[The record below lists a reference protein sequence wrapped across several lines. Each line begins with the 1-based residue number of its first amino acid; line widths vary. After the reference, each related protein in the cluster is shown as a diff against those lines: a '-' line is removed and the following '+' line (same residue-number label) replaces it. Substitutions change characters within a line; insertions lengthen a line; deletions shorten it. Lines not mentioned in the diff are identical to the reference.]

1 MFKTIGILA
10 HVDAGKTTL
19 SEQILYRCGAV
30 RMPGKVDRGDTVF
43 DHDPTERRRGIT
55 IFADQA
61 VFSYGHSEI
70 TIVDTPGHADFSPEM
85 ERVLGVLDC
94 AVVVVS
100 CVEGVQAHTEVI
112 WKLLEAYRVPT
123 IFFLNKTDR
132 VGSDSARTLEQI
144 RTRCSADAVLLDDG
158 MASAAEAFAERDEAL
173 FERYL
178 DNGFEETAWQNAA
191 AKMTMQRRV
200 FPVYS
205 GSALSGDGVE
215 RLLRGIDTLV
225 QTQYDDRGE
234 LSARVYKVRHDAQG
248 SPVTFLKVTSGTLHV
263 RESIRDEKISEIR
276 LYKGGRFTSVQEA
289 SAGQLC
295 AVTGLHLPVGTVIG
309 VGAPVLPPQLT
320 PLLSAS
326 VLFEDSVPV
335 QNVLH
340 MLRTIEAEEPQMKV
354 MWQESAR
361 QIQICVM
368 GPIQLE
374 VLAEQCA
381 QRFGIE
387 ISFGTCEV
395 LYLETIDA
403 PVVGCGHYE
412 PLRHYAEVQLL
423 LRPLPRGSGIR
434 FLSACPTDELKV
446 NWQRLIETHVFEKTH
461 RGALCGFPLTDVEV
475 ILLTG
480 RAHEKHTEGGDFRQA
495 TYRAIRQALFKTQ
508 SVLLE
513 PFYCFRISVPP
524 DCIGRVLSDLE
535 KMTAVYDAP
544 ESEQECV
551 SVRGRCPAAELMEY
565 NASLSAFSKGRG
577 VMRVAFDGYD
587 RCHDADAVVA
597 RHPYNRDADY
607 ENTADSVFCAHGAGY
622 NVRWDLAAEKMHCT
636 VDRKRLN
643 AYTGENRQGGL

>member
-1 MFKTIGILA
+1 MVKTIGILA

-30 RMPGKVDRGDTVF
+30 RVPGKVDRGDTVL

-61 VFSYGHSEI
+61 VFSYGDSEI
-70 TIVDTPGHADFSPEM
+70 TLVDTPGHADFSPEM
-85 ERVLGVLDC
+85 ERVLGVLDG

-123 IFFLNKTDR
+123 MFFLNKTDR
-132 VGSDSARTLEQI
+132 VGADAARTLQQI
-144 RTRCSADAVLLDDG
+144 RQRCSRDALLLDDG
-158 MASAAEAFAERDEAL
+158 IEASAELLADRDDTLLEQYLDSGFAEEAW
-173 FERYL
+173 F
-178 DNGFEETAWQNAA
+178 DAA
-191 AKMTMQRRV
+191 SRMTMQRRV
-200 FPVYS
+200 FPVFS
-205 GSALSGDGVE
+205 GSALSGDGVD
-215 RLLRGIDTLV
+215 RLLSGIDMLV
-225 QTQYDDRGE
+225 KTAYDANGA
-234 LSARVYKVRHDAQG
+234 LSARVYKVRHDEQG
-248 SPVTFLKVTSGTLHV
+248 SPITFLKVTSGMLHV
-263 RESIRDEKISEIR
+263 RESIREEKISEIR
-276 LYKGGRFTSVQEA
+276 LYKGGRFTSVQA
-289 SAGQLC
+289 AAAGQLC

-309 VGAPVLPPQLT
+309 SGTPVLPPQLT

-326 VLFEDSVPV
+326 VLFDDSVPV
-335 QNVLH
+335 QNVLR
-340 MLRTIEAEEPQMKV
+340 MLRTIESEEPQMRV

-381 QRFGIE
+381 QRFGID

-395 LYLETIDA
+395 LYQETIEES
-403 PVVGCGHYE
+403 VVGCGHYE

-434 FLSACPTDELKV
+434 FSSACPTDELKL
-446 NWQRLIETHVFEKTH
+446 NWQRLIETHVYEKTH
-461 RGALCGFPLTDVEV
+461 LGALCGFPLTDTEV
-475 ILLTG
+475 VLLTG

-495 TYRAIRQALFKTQ
+495 TYRAIRQALFKTD

-513 PFYCFRISVPP
+513 PFYRFSISVPP
-524 DCIGRVLSDLE
+524 ECIGRVLSDLE

-544 ESEQECV
+544 ETESEYV
-551 SVRGRCPAAELMEY
+551 TVRGRCPAAELMTYHAE
-565 NASLSAFSKGRG
+565 LSAFSKGRG
-577 VMRVAFDGYD
+577 ILRVMFDGYD
-587 RCHDADAVVA
+587 RCHNAQTVLKS
-597 RHPYNRDADY
+597 HPYNRDADF

-622 NVRWDLAAEKMHCT
+622 NVRWDLATEKMHCT

-643 AYTGENRQGGL
+643 AYTGEN